1 MYMMTNY
8 LYCELL
14 NYILF
19 NIIYFDLKFQHR
31 SMQTFDS
38 TYSISDLYSQRTCK
52 FDLRIHTVE

>member
-1 MYMMTNY
+1 MYAMTNY

-19 NIIYFDLKFQHR
+19 NIIYFELKFQYR
-31 SMQTFDS
+31 RTFDS
-38 TYSISDLYSQRTCK
+38 TYSTSDLYSQRTCK